1 MNYRQVSKYLDD
13 CLIFGIKPNLVR
25 IKKILELLRNP
36 QTKVDFIHIV
46 GTNGKTSTTKM
57 VSSILRSQGIRTG
70 YHISPHIDSYTERMW
85 IDGKDLSEKKFTET
99 FNEIYPVILEVNKMD
114 LGGPVTQFEIISAM
128 AFKLAE
134 NENIEV
140 MALEVGMGGRWDA
153 TNIADSKVVGLTG
166 VSLEHTE
173 ILGKTIRDIALEKVE
188 VIKEN
193 ALVATTSSNK
203 EVLKILRDKAE
214 KTGSGLFLYGK
225 DFYIQK
231 KKNMGLNGW
240 SLDIK
245 GINDTYKN
253 LTLPLLG
260 QYQPL
265 NLSLAITLAELYL
278 GTREKKIDEEK
289 LRRDI
294 SGIRVKGRLE
304 IIRKNPM
311 VILDAGHN
319 PEGTE
324 NFVKNISYYFGKKK
338 KIIIFAVLKD
348 KDYES
353 MVGRIIGI
361 SDVLILTSSLSARSL
376 SVDRLEKVVKEKIKL
391 LKNKA
396 CRPARLYKVDTIE
409 NSIKFALKISTIN
422 DIICITGSITNL
434 ENIVCKY
441 KIKPGG

>member
-1 MNYRQVSKYLDD
+1 MEYGQVCKYLDD
-13 CLIFGIKPNLVR
+13 CLIFGIKPGLAR
-25 IKKILELLRNP
+25 IKKILELLDNP
-36 QTKVDFIHIV
+36 QKKVEFIHVV
-46 GTNGKTSTTKM
+46 GTNGKTSTT
-57 VSSILRSQGIRTG
+57 SIAARILKYHGIKTA
-70 YHISPHIDSYTERMW
+70 YHISPHINSYTERIW
-85 IDGKDLSEKKFTET
+85 LNGKDVSRKKFSRN
-99 FNEIYPVILEVNKMD
+99 FDRIYPCIKDVNKMN
-114 LGGPVTQFEIISAM
+114 LKGPLTQFEIITAM

-134 NENIEV
+134 DEGIEAMV
-140 MALEVGMGGRWDA
+140 LEAGMGGRWDA
-153 TNIADSKVVGLTG
+153 TNIADSKVAGLTG

-173 ILGKTIRDIALEKVE
+173 ILGKTIRDITLEKVE

-193 ALVATTSSNK
+193 ALVATTSGNK
-203 EVLKILRDKAE
+203 EVLEILSDKAE

-231 KKNMGLNGW
+231 KIDMGLNGW

-245 GINDTYKN
+245 GIIDTYEN
-253 LTLPLLG
+253 ITLQLLG

-265 NLSLAITLAELYL
+265 NLSLAIALAELYL

-289 LRRDI
+289 LRRVI

-311 VILDAGHN
+311 IILDAGHN

-353 MVGRIIGI
+353 MVRRIIGI
-361 SDVLILTSSLSARSL
+361 SDILILTSSLNARSL
-376 SVDRLEKVVKEKIKL
+376 SVDRLEKVVKEKIKM

-396 CRPARLYKVDTIE
+396 RRPASLYKVDTIE
-409 NSIKFALKISTIN
+409 NSIKFALKISSIN

-434 ENIVCKY
+434 ENVVRKY
-441 KIKPGG
+441 KI